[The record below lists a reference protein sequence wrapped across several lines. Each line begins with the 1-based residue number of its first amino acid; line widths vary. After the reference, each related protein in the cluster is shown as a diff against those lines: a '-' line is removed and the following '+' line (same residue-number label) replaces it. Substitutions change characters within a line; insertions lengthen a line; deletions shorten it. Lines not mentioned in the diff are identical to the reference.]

1 MIKQN
6 KSVSYANSFDLQ
18 KPQPQLNT
26 VHDVVSD
33 WCTEYIYIP
42 NPPAAN
48 LLVATC
54 WCKSTLR
61 PSLDNRG

>member
-1 MIKQN
+1 VDFVFNVKQN

-33 WCTEYIYIP
+33 WCTEYIY
-42 NPPAAN
+42 
-48 LLVATC
+48 T
-54 WCKSTLR
+54 
-61 PSLDNRG
+61 